1 MTYIKRFTES
11 TDLSGVEIPKAD
23 EKLKIVLNYILE
35 NASSDIDLKWKLGK
49 YLQTGDVSF
58 LGNKII
64 ELKSLLKNSTDTA
77 IATSAPVTEGKTAKA
92 AKTPFEREVWDAD
105 KRETFRETIR
115 SFVKSNPKTKVKQ
128 VGDDFEIHIDGE
140 HVGQIM
146 FRKDLITVKKT
157 GSKFGKEFKYT
168 ELGKIKSEIKNLY

>member
-11 TDLSGVEIPKAD
+11 SEDLSGIEIPKAD
-23 EKLKIVLNYILE
+23 EKLKIVINYILE
-35 NASSDIDLKWKLGK
+35 NASSDIDLKWKLNK

-64 ELKSLLKNSTDTA
+64 ELKSLLKNSTATTA
-77 IATSAPVTEGKTAKA
+77 EGPVTEGKTAKA
-92 AKTPFEREVWDAD
+92 TKKPFEREVWDTDRKEA
-105 KRETFRETIR
+105 FRDTLK
-115 SFVKSNPKTKVKQ
+115 SFIKSNPKSKVKQ
-128 VGDDFEIHIDGE
+128 VGDDFEIHFDGE
-140 HVGQIM
+140 HVGQVM

-168 ELGKIKSEIKNLY
+168 ELGKIKSEIKDITK